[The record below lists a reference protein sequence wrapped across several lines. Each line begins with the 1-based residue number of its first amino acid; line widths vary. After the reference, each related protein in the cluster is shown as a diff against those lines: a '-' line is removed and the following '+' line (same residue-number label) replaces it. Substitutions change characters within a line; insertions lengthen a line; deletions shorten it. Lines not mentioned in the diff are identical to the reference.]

1 MKKIISWFLCI
12 TMLAGCLIL
21 GGCTQSA
28 KSGSSAQCEN
38 AFIAG
43 TGRCLSYHA
52 CESGKKD
59 RFGK

>member
-28 KSGSSAQCEN
+28 KSGSSA
-38 AFIAG
+38 G
-43 TGRCLSYHA
+43 GV
-52 CESGKKD
+52 
-59 RFGK
+59 